1 MDKIAELSIKLF
13 DYFVKNRDHQT
24 FVTYLVVIALAVLFY
39 DIKKEVRKIGDEVQH
54 ISLRVTSPELIER
67 KMAFEQ
73 RGREA
78 WEAGK
83 ERVISFIR
91 DNHDKYKHSPIKY
104 KAKILLVGGEV
115 LDEQI
120 KITRRGFGAKTQHD
134 FKILSVKT
142 FYPFVQNMN
151 RWIDYACSQ
160 KELPDA
166 WEYQVSMIFDN
177 STTTWI
183 IEMHK
188 LELSADHKN
197 VSLWS
202 SLFVGILNKKPYIIT
217 DLENNTRIA

>member
-1 MDKIAELSIKLF
+1 MDKIVDLGIKLF
-13 DYFVKNRDHQT
+13 DYFVKNRDHQSV
-24 FVTYLVVIALAVLFY
+24 VTYLGVITLSFFVY
-39 DIKKEVRKIGDEVQH
+39 KMSVKIDKISDEVQH
-54 ISLRVTSPELIER
+54 ISLRVTSPELHNR

-83 ERVISFIR
+83 ERVIEFIR
-91 DNHDKYKHSPIKY
+91 DNHDKYKANPIKY
-104 KAKILLVGGEV
+104 KAKLLLVGGEV

-120 KITRRGFGAKTQHD
+120 KITRRGFGVKTQND

-142 FYPFVQNMN
+142 FYPFVQNLN
-151 RWIDYACSQ
+151 RWIDYACDQ
-160 KELPDA
+160 PTLPKG

-183 IEMHK
+183 IEMNK
-188 LELSADHKN
+188 LEMSRHHKESGSWQS
-197 VSLWS
+197 VI
-202 SLFVGILNKKPYIIT
+202 VGILNKKPYVIT